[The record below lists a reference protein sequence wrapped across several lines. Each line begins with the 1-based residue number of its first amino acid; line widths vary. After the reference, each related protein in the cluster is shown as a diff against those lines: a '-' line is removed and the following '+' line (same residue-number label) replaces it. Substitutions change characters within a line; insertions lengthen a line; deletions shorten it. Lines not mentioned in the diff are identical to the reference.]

1 MVSSICASIT
11 DPAIASTAARTG
23 KRWCCCSA
31 AATSE
36 PRHETLEL
44 PMTTGKTTKPAAAS
58 RPFNAGTYLRD
69 EADRSAE
76 HTSEL
81 QSLMRISY
89 AAFCLTKK
97 NTTKKTTK
105 TT

>member
-69 EADRSAE
+69 EADVAAYLEAVLEDGDARRSE
-76 HTSEL
+76 DCRVGKGL
-81 QSLMRISY
+81 
-89 AAFCLTKK
+89 
-97 NTTKKTTK
+97 
-105 TT
+105 